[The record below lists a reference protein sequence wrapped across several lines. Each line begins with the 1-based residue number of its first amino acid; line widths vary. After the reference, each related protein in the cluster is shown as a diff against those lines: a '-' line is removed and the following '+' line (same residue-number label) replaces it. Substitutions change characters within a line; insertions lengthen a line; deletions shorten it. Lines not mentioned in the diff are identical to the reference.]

1 MRERAGFV
9 LHCRNKIQNNCP
21 RLPMSSPAVAFHLL
35 HFTPYVCPD
44 RLGRLG
50 ANLASLNAKG
60 YGIASALSVPPGF
73 VKDPNSAW
81 YVNSATGMYYDV
93 NSKSYLHAATGKYY
107 YLDVA
112 TNSLKEWASAAA
124 AAVAAAPSAA
134 VTEADKFLLVNLVTP
149 AYIAALFIFFAGD
162 K

>member
-1 MRERAGFV
+1 MR
-9 LHCRNKIQNNCP
+9 CIQ
-21 RLPMSSPAVAFHLL
+21 SHSHS
-35 HFTPYVCPD
+35 D

-60 YGIASALSVPPGF
+60 YGLATAPSVPPGF

-81 YVNSATGMYYDV
+81 YINSTTGMYYDV

-112 TNSLKEWASAAA
+112 TNSLIEWASATV
-124 AAVAAAPSAA
+124 AAVPSVA
-134 VTEADKFLLVNLVTP
+134 VAEADKFLQVIPPAMQCLFVNRERRN
-149 AYIAALFIFFAGD
+149 
-162 K
+162 

>member
-1 MRERAGFV
+1 
-9 LHCRNKIQNNCP
+9 
-21 RLPMSSPAVAFHLL
+21 
-35 HFTPYVCPD
+35 
-44 RLGRLG
+44 
-50 ANLASLNAKG
+50 LASLNAKG

-134 VTEADKFLLVNLVTP
+134 AAEADKFLLVNLVTP